1 MKEVFGSENIRFTE
15 LDEALVPD
23 YLKMV
28 NDTERVGR
36 FAGMKSAPISAEKEI
51 KWVRGKLA
59 EHAPVWSMIAR
70 ADDSFIGIIEIKEAQ
85 NGEGE
90 LGISITADKQDRG
103 FGTEAI
109 RATLKYVKE
118 AMGLKRVCLKVYPDN
133 PRAIHVYRACG
144 FTEYDRNEHDVFM
157 EIFL

>member
-1 MKEVFGSENIRFTE
+1 MKEVFGSENIRFVE
-15 LDEALVPD
+15 VDEALVPD
-23 YLKMV
+23 YLTMV
-28 NDTERVGR
+28 NDVERVGR
-36 FAGMKSAPISAEKEI
+36 FIGMKNAPISAEKEI
-51 KWVRGKLA
+51 GWVRGKLA

-70 ADDSFIGIIEIKEAQ
+70 ADGGFIGNIEIMDVHD
-85 NGEGE
+85 GEGE

-133 PRAIHVYRACG
+133 PRAIHVYHACG
-144 FTEYDRNEHDVFM
+144 FTEYDRNERDVFM